1 MITGK
6 HEPLCELDSN
16 PAGRLDRLRALIND
30 EHVKQLVG
38 QLGMNVLS
46 QRFIR
51 SRCQRATND
60 VGVREHLI
68 DLGRL
73 KLAELLSH
81 LLELREDVELL
92 RFSLSLGELE

>member
-1 MITGK
+1 MITGE

-46 QRFIR
+46 QRFVR
-51 SRCQRATND
+51 SRRQRAADD

-73 KLAELLSH
+73 KLAKLLSH
-81 LLELREDVELL
+81 LLELSEDVKFL